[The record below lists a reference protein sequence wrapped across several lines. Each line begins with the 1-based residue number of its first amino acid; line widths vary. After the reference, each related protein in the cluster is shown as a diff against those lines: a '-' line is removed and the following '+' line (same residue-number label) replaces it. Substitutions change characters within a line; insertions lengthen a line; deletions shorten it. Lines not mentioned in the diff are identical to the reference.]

1 MQRKSSVTLI
11 VFILAAV
18 ALLAIGLPHFMT
30 ESEQRRQALT
40 LENMRRLAS
49 AIERYHL
56 KNFRYPEAA
65 DGKSLIAQVELPY
78 PPALVSLDGW
88 GREME
93 ISSRAEG
100 YTFVSRGAD
109 GAADAD
115 SGKLLEQ
122 SRAGF
127 AEVKP
132 PLKVKTACFEND
144 IIFTMG
150 LALKYPDGR
159 QRRCGK

>member
-1 MQRKSSVTLI
+1 MKRKSSVTLI

-18 ALLAIGLPHFMT
+18 ALLAIGLPHFMKQ
-30 ESEQRRQALT
+30 SEQRRQSLT

-56 KNFRYPEAA
+56 KNNRYPDAA
-65 DGKSLIAQVELPY
+65 DGKSLISQVELPY
-78 PPALVSLDGW
+78 PPALDSRDGW
-88 GREME
+88 GRQME
-93 ISSRAEG
+93 INSRAAG

-109 GAADAD
+109 GAADPD
-115 SGKLLEQ
+115 TEKLLEQ
-122 SRAGF
+122 ARAGF

-132 PLKVKTACFEND
+132 PEKVKTVCFEND
-144 IIFTMG
+144 LIFTMG
-150 LALKYPDGR
+150 LALKYPEGK